1 MTAVKLF
8 MGDTP
13 IRYKT
18 GSGENIYI
26 EVTRAYNDS
35 VRLRVTG
42 PADGRITA
50 YYVVSVEAGEVV
62 EIYGEVVEL
71 AGAQDRG
78 QLCGMPTTS
87 LPPLRPRLRC
97 GNETRGIASGTLS
110 EHDRTING

>member
-1 MTAVKLF
+1 

-62 EIYGEVVEL
+62 EIMARLWNLQVHKTADNCVGCP
-71 AGAQDRG
+71 Q
-78 QLCGMPTTS
+78 
-87 LPPLRPRLRC
+87 LRC
-97 GNETRGIASGTLS
+97 PHYDLDCDAATETMGIASGTLS

>member
-1 MTAVKLF
+1 

-62 EIYGEVVEL
+62 EIMARLWNLQVHKTADNCVGCP
-71 AGAQDRG
+71 Q
-78 QLCGMPTTS
+78 
-87 LPPLRPRLRC
+87 LRC
-97 GNETRGIASGTLS
+97 PHYDLDCDVATR
-110 EHDRTING
+110 R